1 LPDCSEQDRREI
13 ALLARRKEMRI
24 VPRSP
29 EMPCDW
35 RPTQVNNPRVGLPF
49 DDKSAW
55 HFIAD
60 LAESGHPIE
69 EMTLDRPAGERGHVM
84 TIALEA
90 GVPDL
95 YVKIQLK
102 RGRIFGRSFHYSVR

>member
-1 LPDCSEQDRREI
+1 
-13 ALLARRKEMRI
+13 MRI

-35 RPTQVNNPRVGLPF
+35 RPTEVNNPRTGLPF

-55 HFIAD
+55 HYIAE

-69 EMTLDRPAGERGHVM
+69 EMTLEKPAGDKGHVM
-84 TIALEA
+84 TISLEA

-95 YVKIQLK
+95 YIKIQLK
-102 RGRIFGRSFHYSVR
+102 RGRIWGRSFHYSTK